1 MHNIRH
7 QIKRPKIVAIGK
19 KIILSKYT
27 CTAKHKSLFFSIG
40 SSKKSKDAKKQFG
53 CNITRGHFSCG
64 KIIHVEIFVYL
75 WKLKLERGKNQN
87 ALEIFEEHLE
97 AHNPEK
103 NV

>member
-19 KIILSKYT
+19 KLSYLSTLALQNLKA
-27 CTAKHKSLFFSIG
+27 CFSIG

>member
-1 MHNIRH
+1 MQNIRP
-7 QIKRPKIVAIGK
+7 QIKRQEIVAIIGLK
-19 KIILSKYT
+19 LRT
-27 CTAKHKSLFFSIG
+27 CTSKPESLFFAIG